1 MANKVYNLNGGLYS
15 GDAFTAFETRIASSN
30 NGSIVAS
37 PSDLKVSAG
46 SGMNVTVSTGAGI
59 IGNGTLSGVRFAI
72 DSPVTVAVS
81 AASTANPRMDSV
93 VAYIDKSVSAS
104 TSVVDNTDLGI
115 VKFKSV
121 AGTPASAPTAPS
133 TATIQSSIGAG
144 NPYMVLANITV
155 PKSSSAASSF
165 TIRDMRVTPTS
176 AIITDNS
183 ITTSKLANKAVT
195 SDKVDWATFK
205 PYWKTVAISTS
216 SNVTIPAGYRLYRVR
231 VCGNKTDTNSWGIIG
246 CSQAT
251 GTTWI
256 YIQGM
261 SNGTWIADER
271 SVNAPSD
278 KAVMDGARHSTQAG
292 FQTWD
297 ITISKLSKTG
307 VACMATWETG
317 MTGSKTF
324 NTGRSVFNVTD
335 GTADMNLYCE
345 LSSALWS
352 VEALVEN

>member
-72 DSPVTVAVS
+72 DSPVTVAVN

-144 NPYMVLANITV
+144 NPYMILANVTV
-155 PKSSSAASSF
+155 PKSSTAASSF
-165 TIRDMRVTPTS
+165 KIADMRVTPTR

-183 ITTSKLANKAVT
+183 ITTKKLANKAVT
-195 SDKVDWATFK
+195 SDKVDWTTLPGSAGAT
-205 PYWKTVAISTS
+205 TVSGKMSGTS
-216 SNVTIPAGYRLYRVR
+216 WANI
-231 VCGNKTDTNSWGIIG
+231 GNAFT
-246 CSQAT
+246 AP
-251 GTTWI
+251 
-256 YIQGM
+256 
-261 SNGTWIADER
+261 SNGLYFVSAIFNQNGNPGGTAFIMGGRIVAAGNDF
-271 SVNAPSD
+271 SASAPSV
-278 KAVMDGARHSTQAG
+278 ANYAG
-292 FQTWD
+292 NHNCTIILPRMTWLTAGQTIQMQGRTENW
-297 ITISKLSKTG
+297 SGG
-307 VACMATWETG
+307 VAGKME
-317 MTGSKTF
+317 
-324 NTGRSVFNVTD
+324 VTRI
-335 GTADMNLYCE
+335 Y
-345 LSSALWS
+345 
-352 VEALVEN
+352 

>member
-72 DSPVTVAVS
+72 DAPVTVSVN

-144 NPYMVLANITV
+144 NPYMILANVTV
-155 PKSSSAASSF
+155 PKSSTAASSF
-165 TIRDMRVTPTS
+165 TITDMRVTPTS
-176 AIITDNS
+176 AIITDGS
-183 ITTSKLANKAVT
+183 ITTPKLANKAVT
-195 SDKVDWATFK
+195 SDKVDFTKFK
-205 PYWKTVAISTS
+205 FPIPDYSNGTSISNSTNTWTAPKCGVVIALLVADTTNGYKDASISVNNKTVATGLW
-216 SNVTIPAGYRLYRVR
+216 TG
-231 VCGNKTDTNSWGIIG
+231 
-246 CSQAT
+246 AT
-251 GTTWI
+251 GGYNFQVRAIVPVATGDKVTFSAND
-256 YIQGM
+256 
-261 SNGTWIADER
+261 SN
-271 SVNAPSD
+271 
-278 KAVMDGARHSTQAG
+278 
-292 FQTWD
+292 
-297 ITISKLSKTG
+297 SKVDQRMFYPYKWVG
-307 VACMATWETG
+307 
-317 MTGSKTF
+317 
-324 NTGRSVFNVTD
+324 
-335 GTADMNLYCE
+335 
-345 LSSALWS
+345 
-352 VEALVEN
+352 

>member
-59 IGNGTLSGVRFAI
+59 IGNGTLSGVRFAV
-72 DSPVTVAVS
+72 DSPVTVAVN

-115 VKFKSV
+115 IKFKSV

-133 TATIQSSIGAG
+133 TSTIQSSIGAG
-144 NPYMVLANITV
+144 NPYMILANVTV
-155 PKSSSAASSF
+155 PKSSTAASSF
-165 TIRDMRVTPTS
+165 KIADMRVTPTS

-183 ITTSKLANKAVT
+183 ITTKKLANKAVT
-195 SDKVDWATFK
+195 SAKVDWTTFK
-205 PYWKTVAISTS
+205 PYWKTVATSTA

-231 VCGNKTDTNSWGIIG
+231 LCGNKTSTNSWGIIG

-261 SNGTWIADER
+261 SAGNWVADER
-271 SVNAPSD
+271 SVDASSD
-278 KAVMDGARHSTQAG
+278 KAVMDGARHSTQDG

-297 ITISKLSKTG
+297 ITISKSSKTG
-307 VACMATWETG
+307 TTCVATWETG
-317 MTGSKTF
+317 MRGSKTF
-324 NTGRSVFNVTD
+324 NTGRSIFNVTD
-335 GTADMNLYCE
+335 GTADMTLFSE

-352 VEALVEN
+352 VEAFVEN

>member
-15 GDAFTAFETRIASSN
+15 GDAFTAFETRMASSN

-133 TATIQSSIGAG
+133 TSTIQSSIGAG
-144 NPYMVLANITV
+144 NPYMVLANIKV
-155 PKSSSAASSF
+155 PKSSTAASSF
-165 TIRDMRVTPTS
+165 TITDMRVTPTS
-176 AIITDNS
+176 SIITDGS
-183 ITTSKLANKAVT
+183 ITTPKLANKAVT
-195 SDKVDWATFK
+195 SDKVDWTTLYKSAT
-205 PYWKTVAISTS
+205 PLSATLPVNANTETTVQSFTLPAGKWRIFWAVRGYGDLSQNDIVYAGLKANGNNVQNIGENIATTGTLRPNIASSYEANVTS
-216 SNVTIPAGYRLYRVR
+216 STTFSTFTTMPMAGNV
-231 VCGNKTDTNSWGIIG
+231 
-246 CSQAT
+246 
-251 GTTWI
+251 
-256 YIQGM
+256 
-261 SNGTWIADER
+261 
-271 SVNAPSD
+271 
-278 KAVMDGARHSTQAG
+278 
-292 FQTWD
+292 
-297 ITISKLSKTG
+297 
-307 VACMATWETG
+307 
-317 MTGSKTF
+317 
-324 NTGRSVFNVTD
+324 
-335 GTADMNLYCE
+335 
-345 LSSALWS
+345 S
-352 VEALVEN
+352 VEPTYLFALRVG

>member
-72 DSPVTVAVS
+72 DAPVTVAIS

-144 NPYMVLANITV
+144 NPYMVLANVTV

-165 TIRDMRVTPTS
+165 TITDMRVTPTS
-176 AIITDNS
+176 SIITDNS

-195 SDKVDWATFK
+195 SDKVDWATLSHVSNVGSSVIDVTQ
-205 PYWKTVAISTS
+205 TVTTLCE
-216 SNVTIPAGYRLYRVR
+216 VTIPETGVYFVSATIDPNLLANDVGNATVFLALNGDDSKVRSRVFFNNNGR
-231 VCGNKTDTNSWGIIG
+231 DWFIGG
-246 CSQAT
+246 CSLSAIVSCNK
-251 GTTWI
+251 GDK
-256 YIQGM
+256 IQFRGQ
-261 SNGTWIADER
+261 S
-271 SVNAPSD
+271 
-278 KAVMDGARHSTQAG
+278 GANKWQAG
-292 FQTWD
+292 DRRRLDAFR
-297 ITISKLSKTG
+297 IG
-307 VACMATWETG
+307 
-317 MTGSKTF
+317 
-324 NTGRSVFNVTD
+324 
-335 GTADMNLYCE
+335 
-345 LSSALWS
+345 
-352 VEALVEN
+352 

>member
-46 SGMNVTVSTGAGI
+46 SGMNVTVATGAGI

-72 DSPVTVAVS
+72 DAPVTVAVN

-104 TSVVDNTDLGI
+104 TSVVDNTGLGI
-115 VKFKSV
+115 IKFKTV
-121 AGTPASAPTAPS
+121 AGAPASAPTAPS

-176 AIITDNS
+176 AIITDSS
-183 ITTSKLANKAVT
+183 ITTPKLANKAVT
-195 SDKVDWATFK
+195 SDKVDFTTLLPKLFKTYEMPAVGPVTPSSAWKNYNMGNPMTVTGLDSNATYTLIASTPFTEGKGEFRLKITGATTYQQNLYNTTGALVAVAYQIQGVK
-205 PYWKTVAISTS
+205 PTS
-216 SNVTIPAGYRLYRVR
+216 SGSLTFQRAYSGEITSIRADKLY
-231 VCGNKTDTNSWGIIG
+231 
-246 CSQAT
+246 
-251 GTTWI
+251 
-256 YIQGM
+256 
-261 SNGTWIADER
+261 
-271 SVNAPSD
+271 
-278 KAVMDGARHSTQAG
+278 
-292 FQTWD
+292 
-297 ITISKLSKTG
+297 ITLI
-307 VACMATWETG
+307 
-317 MTGSKTF
+317 
-324 NTGRSVFNVTD
+324 R
-335 GTADMNLYCE
+335 TA
-345 LSSALWS
+345 
-352 VEALVEN
+352 

>member
-72 DSPVTVAVS
+72 DAPVTVAVN

-165 TIRDMRVTPTS
+165 KIADMRVTPTS
-176 AIITDNS
+176 AIITDGS
-183 ITTSKLANKAVT
+183 ITTKKLANKAVT
-195 SDKVDWATFK
+195 SDKVDWATLKF
-205 PYWKTVAISTS
+205 PIPDYSNGVSISNSTNTWTAPKCGVVKAVLIADTTNGYK
-216 SNVTIPAGYRLYRVR
+216 NVTISVNGKVVAKSL
-231 VCGNKTDTNSWGIIG
+231 W
-246 CSQAT
+246 T
-251 GTTWI
+251 GTTGGYNFQVPAI
-256 YIQGM
+256 VPVATG
-261 SNGTWIADER
+261 
-271 SVNAPSD
+271 D
-278 KAVMDGARHSTQAG
+278 KVTFSAKDGNSTV
-292 FQTWD
+292 D
-297 ITISKLSKTG
+297 
-307 VACMATWETG
+307 
-317 MTGSKTF
+317 
-324 NTGRSVFNVTD
+324 GRVFYPYKWV
-335 GTADMNLYCE
+335 
-345 LSSALWS
+345 
-352 VEALVEN
+352 

>member
-46 SGMNVTVSTGAGI
+46 SGMNVTVATGAGI

-72 DSPVTVAVS
+72 DAPVTVAVN

-104 TSVVDNTDLGI
+104 TSVVDNTGLGI
-115 VKFKSV
+115 IKFKSV

-133 TATIQSSIGAG
+133 TSTIQSSIGAG

-165 TIRDMRVTPTS
+165 KITDTRVTPTS

-195 SDKVDWATFK
+195 SDKVDFTTFKIPSPGEVVQSYGNVKNADKSFTMPSRGFFSCKTSVGIGDYVYISINGITIAGQYYFGGASGSISQVYATF
-205 PYWKTVAISTS
+205 PVG
-216 SNVTIPAGYRLYRVR
+216 AGDTVR
-231 VCGNKTDTNSWGIIG
+231 VTASGSSSLAEGIQLL
-246 CSQAT
+246 S
-251 GTTWI
+251 
-256 YIQGM
+256 
-261 SNGTWIADER
+261 
-271 SVNAPSD
+271 
-278 KAVMDGARHSTQAG
+278 AR
-292 FQTWD
+292 W
-297 ITISKLSKTG
+297 
-307 VACMATWETG
+307 V
-317 MTGSKTF
+317 
-324 NTGRSVFNVTD
+324 
-335 GTADMNLYCE
+335 
-345 LSSALWS
+345 
-352 VEALVEN
+352 

>member
-72 DSPVTVAVS
+72 DAPVTVAIS

-133 TATIQSSIGAG
+133 TSTIQSSIGAG
-144 NPYMVLANITV
+144 NPYMILANVTV
-155 PKSSSAASSF
+155 PKSSTAASSF
-165 TIRDMRVTPTS
+165 TIADMRVTPTS

-183 ITTSKLANKAVT
+183 ITTPKLANKAVT
-195 SDKVDWATFK
+195 SAKVDWATFPSASPVADGSNTTPGVGTVYYK
-205 PYWKTVAISTS
+205 RLLPNIYLLWGQITPKASSNTVALPHPSSSTTHSQVFTLYGAGMNSTKGFISNTDRS
-216 SNVTIPAGYRLYRVR
+216 HIGFTQQNT
-231 VCGNKTDTNSWGIIG
+231 GNTYALWGI
-246 CSQAT
+246 AFL
-251 GTTWI
+251 
-256 YIQGM
+256 
-261 SNGTWIADER
+261 DE
-271 SVNAPSD
+271 
-278 KAVMDGARHSTQAG
+278 
-292 FQTWD
+292 
-297 ITISKLSKTG
+297 SK
-307 VACMATWETG
+307 
-317 MTGSKTF
+317 
-324 NTGRSVFNVTD
+324 
-335 GTADMNLYCE
+335 
-345 LSSALWS
+345 
-352 VEALVEN
+352 

>member
-72 DSPVTVAVS
+72 DSPVTVAIN

-144 NPYMVLANITV
+144 NPYMVLANVTV
-155 PKSSSAASSF
+155 PKSSTAASSF
-165 TIRDMRVTPTS
+165 KIADTRVTPTS
-176 AIITDNS
+176 AIITDSS
-183 ITTSKLANKAVT
+183 ITTQKLANKAVT
-195 SDKVDWATFK
+195 SDKVDFTTFK
-205 PYWKTVAISTS
+205 FPIPDYSNGTSISNSTNTWTAPKCGVVVAVLVADTTNGYK
-216 SNVTIPAGYRLYRVR
+216 NVTISVNDQTVANAMWAG
-231 VCGNKTDTNSWGIIG
+231 
-246 CSQAT
+246 AT
-251 GTTWI
+251 GG
-256 YIQGM
+256 Y
-261 SNGTWIADER
+261 N
-271 SVNAPSD
+271 
-278 KAVMDGARHSTQAG
+278 
-292 FQTWD
+292 FQTRA
-297 ITISKLSKTG
+297 IVPVATG
-307 VACMATWETG
+307 DVVKFSA
-317 MTGSKTF
+317 
-324 NTGRSVFNVTD
+324 TD
-335 GTADMNLYCE
+335 GQSKVHDRVFYPYK
-345 LSSALWS
+345 W
-352 VEALVEN
+352 V

>member
-72 DSPVTVAVS
+72 DAPVTVAVN

-144 NPYMVLANITV
+144 NPYMVLANVTV

-165 TIRDMRVTPTS
+165 TITDMRVTPTS
-176 AIITDNS
+176 AIITDGS
-183 ITTSKLANKAVT
+183 ITTPKLANKAVT
-195 SDKVDWATFK
+195 SDKVDFTTFK
-205 PYWKTVAISTS
+205 FPIPDYSNGTSISNSTDTWTAPKCGVVVATLVTDTTNGYK
-216 SNVTIPAGYRLYRVR
+216 NVTISVNGKVVAKSLWTGPTGGYNLQVPAIVP
-231 VCGNKTDTNSWGIIG
+231 V
-246 CSQAT
+246 AT
-251 GTTWI
+251 G
-256 YIQGM
+256 
-261 SNGTWIADER
+261 
-271 SVNAPSD
+271 D
-278 KAVMDGARHSTQAG
+278 KVTFSAKDGGST
-292 FQTWD
+292 
-297 ITISKLSKTG
+297 
-307 VACMATWETG
+307 VE
-317 MTGSKTF
+317 
-324 NTGRSVFNVTD
+324 GRVFYPYKWV
-335 GTADMNLYCE
+335 
-345 LSSALWS
+345 
-352 VEALVEN
+352 

>member
-46 SGMNVTVSTGAGI
+46 SGMNVAVSTGAGI
-59 IGNGTLSGVRFAI
+59 IGNGALSGVRFAI
-72 DSPVTVAVS
+72 DAPVTVAVN

-165 TIRDMRVTPTS
+165 TITDMRVTPTS

-183 ITTSKLANKAVT
+183 ITTEKLANKAVT
-195 SDKVDWATFK
+195 SDKVNFTTFK
-205 PYWKTVAISTS
+205 FP
-216 SNVTIPAGYRLYRVR
+216 IPDY
-231 VCGNKTDTNSWGIIG
+231 
-246 CSQAT
+246 
-251 GTTWI
+251 
-256 YIQGM
+256 
-261 SNGTWIADER
+261 SNGTSISDSTNTWTAPKCGVVVAVLVADTANGYK
-271 SVNAPSD
+271 NA
-278 KAVMDGARHSTQAG
+278 
-292 FQTWD
+292 
-297 ITISKLSKTG
+297 TISVSGKVVAKSLWAGPTG
-307 VACMATWETG
+307 GYNLQVPAIVPVATG
-317 MTGSKTF
+317 DVVKFSAADGQSMVHD
-324 NTGRSVFNVTD
+324 RVFYPYKWV
-335 GTADMNLYCE
+335 
-345 LSSALWS
+345 
-352 VEALVEN
+352 

>member
-72 DSPVTVAVS
+72 DEPVTVAIS

-121 AGTPASAPTAPS
+121 AGTPASAPTTPS

-144 NPYMVLANITV
+144 NPYMILANVTV
-155 PKSSSAASSF
+155 PKSSTAASSF
-165 TIRDMRVTPTS
+165 TITDTRVTPTS
-176 AIITDNS
+176 SIITDNS
-183 ITTSKLANKAVT
+183 ITTPKLANKAVT
-195 SDKVDWATFK
+195 SDKVDWATLTYFAQNSSDVNVGTGETTVITINNLRSGT
-205 PYWKTVAISTS
+205 YLVFGVLSLNKTSSDSGDAFIGLKYDGKSERICQITMSTS
-216 SNVTIPAGYRLYRVR
+216 YGWVYPPAV
-231 VCGNKTDTNSWGIIG
+231 
-246 CSQAT
+246 
-251 GTTWI
+251 
-256 YIQGM
+256 
-261 SNGTWIADER
+261 
-271 SVNAPSD
+271 
-278 KAVMDGARHSTQAG
+278 
-292 FQTWD
+292 
-297 ITISKLSKTG
+297 
-307 VACMATWETG
+307 G
-317 MTGSKTF
+317 MTKITLTGNSVQLFAQRPSSIASMIAMKNGS
-324 NTGRSVFNVTD
+324 
-335 GTADMNLYCE
+335 L
-345 LSSALWS
+345 L
-352 VEALVEN
+352 LVKIG

>member
-72 DSPVTVAVS
+72 DSPVTVAVN

-133 TATIQSSIGAG
+133 TSTIQSSIGAG
-144 NPYMVLANITV
+144 NPYMILANVTV
-155 PKSSSAASSF
+155 PKSSTAASSF
-165 TIRDMRVTPTS
+165 TIADMRVTPTS

-183 ITTSKLANKAVT
+183 ITTPKLANKAVT
-195 SDKVDWATFK
+195 SDKVDWATIVNSSIRYIKLGGIAIQWGVADFGNQSFSTDFWGTFNRAASQDMHFNYPVAFDEK
-205 PYWKTVAISTS
+205 PVLIMNVIDSNIPLLGICYAQNNGSGSRSPSFTVYVPKGFTSTA
-216 SNVTIPAGYRLYRVR
+216 NV
-231 VCGNKTDTNSWGIIG
+231 K
-246 CSQAT
+246 
-251 GTTWI
+251 
-256 YIQGM
+256 IQ
-261 SNGTWIADER
+261 WIAIG
-271 SVNAPSD
+271 A
-278 KAVMDGARHSTQAG
+278 KA
-292 FQTWD
+292 
-297 ITISKLSKTG
+297 
-307 VACMATWETG
+307 
-317 MTGSKTF
+317 
-324 NTGRSVFNVTD
+324 
-335 GTADMNLYCE
+335 
-345 LSSALWS
+345 
-352 VEALVEN
+352 

>member
-15 GDAFTAFETRIASSN
+15 GDAFTAFETRVASSN

-46 SGMNVTVSTGAGI
+46 SGMNATVSTGAGI

-155 PKSSSAASSF
+155 PKSSTAASSF
-165 TIRDMRVTPTS
+165 TITDTRVTPTS
-176 AIITDNS
+176 AIITDGS
-183 ITTSKLANKAVT
+183 ITTPKLANKAVT
-195 SDKVDWATFK
+195 SDKVDWATFPSSSLVADGSNTTPGVGTVYYK
-205 PYWKTVAISTS
+205 RLLPNIYLLWGNITPTVAGASVALPHPSFSTTHSQVFTLYGSMMNSTKGFISNTDRTHIGFTAQ
-216 SNVTIPAGYRLYRVR
+216 NT
-231 VCGNKTDTNSWGIIG
+231 GNTYALWGI
-246 CSQAT
+246 AFL
-251 GTTWI
+251 
-256 YIQGM
+256 
-261 SNGTWIADER
+261 DE
-271 SVNAPSD
+271 
-278 KAVMDGARHSTQAG
+278 
-292 FQTWD
+292 
-297 ITISKLSKTG
+297 
-307 VACMATWETG
+307 
-317 MTGSKTF
+317 
-324 NTGRSVFNVTD
+324 
-335 GTADMNLYCE
+335 
-345 LSSALWS
+345 SA
-352 VEALVEN
+352 

>member
-72 DSPVTVAVS
+72 DAPVTVAVN

-165 TIRDMRVTPTS
+165 TITDMRVTPTS
-176 AIITDNS
+176 AIITDSS
-183 ITTSKLANKAVT
+183 ITAKKLANKAVT
-195 SDKVDWATFK
+195 SDKVDWATLTYFAQNRSDVNVGTGET
-205 PYWKTVAISTS
+205 TVITINNLQSGTYLVFGVLSLNKTS
-216 SNVTIPAGYRLYRVR
+216 SEAGDAFIGLKYDGKSERICQISMNTSYGWVYPPAV
-231 VCGNKTDTNSWGIIG
+231 
-246 CSQAT
+246 
-251 GTTWI
+251 
-256 YIQGM
+256 
-261 SNGTWIADER
+261 
-271 SVNAPSD
+271 
-278 KAVMDGARHSTQAG
+278 
-292 FQTWD
+292 
-297 ITISKLSKTG
+297 
-307 VACMATWETG
+307 G
-317 MTGSKTF
+317 MTQITL
-324 NTGRSVFNVTD
+324 TGNSVQLF
-335 GTADMNLYCE
+335 AQRP
-345 LSSALWS
+345 SSIASMIAMKNSSLL
-352 VEALVEN
+352 LVKIG

>member
-72 DSPVTVAVS
+72 DAPVTVAVN

-115 VKFKSV
+115 IKFKSV

-144 NPYMVLANITV
+144 NPYMVLANVTV
-155 PKSSSAASSF
+155 PKSSTAASSF
-165 TIRDMRVTPTS
+165 TITDTRVTPTS

-183 ITTSKLANKAVT
+183 ITTPKLANKAVT
-195 SDKVDWATFK
+195 SDKVDWTTL
-205 PYWKTVAISTS
+205 PYYFTS
-216 SNVTIPAGYRLYRVR
+216 STTNKTLTTSYQNILSLKISEGGVYYISAYAGVFRTSGMEQSDFQYQVTGGNPTLYTIFTMYDGGGYPSAHCSGIVTIPAG
-231 VCGNKTDTNSWGIIG
+231 
-246 CSQAT
+246 
-251 GTTWI
+251 TTI
-256 YIQGM
+256 
-261 SNGTWIADER
+261 NFVA
-271 SVNAPSD
+271 
-278 KAVMDGARHSTQAG
+278 
-292 FQTWD
+292 
-297 ITISKLSKTG
+297 KTG
-307 VACMATWETG
+307 SG
-317 MTGSKTF
+317 
-324 NTGRSVFNVTD
+324 NI
-335 GTADMNLYCE
+335 TARIEYWHNL
-345 LSSALWS
+345 SAIKIAE
-352 VEALVEN
+352 V